1 MINIKN
7 KAYHSHRDLKTI
19 SEEDFP
25 NKHMIMIEYYL
36 SSNKKISVS
45 KSHIG
50 YQILD
55 DMFEYFEDTNGNT
68 FILKYYYSIKI
79 YKKLK
84 TRLFKL
90 IPKYFLTNTRISADI
105 IYYHPMKIMN
115 KREPDIKH
123 KVRW

>member
-36 SSNKKISVS
+36 SNKKVSVS

-50 YQILD
+50 HQILD

-79 YKKLK
+79 YKKLNK

-90 IPKYFLTNTRISADI
+90 IPKYFHTRISADI
-105 IYYHPMKIMN
+105 YYHPIKIMN

>member
-36 SSNKKISVS
+36 SSNKKVSVS

-50 YQILD
+50 QILD
-55 DMFEYFEDTNGNT
+55 DMFEYFGDT

-105 IYYHPMKIMN
+105 YYHPMKIMN